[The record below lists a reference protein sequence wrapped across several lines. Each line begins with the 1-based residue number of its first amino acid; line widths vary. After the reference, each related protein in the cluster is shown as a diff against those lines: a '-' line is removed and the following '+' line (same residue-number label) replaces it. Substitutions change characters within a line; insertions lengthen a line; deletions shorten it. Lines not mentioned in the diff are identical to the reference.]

1 MATEVQNHSDTNSVA
16 GLVSGIVTDVQDLI
30 KQQLHLTRK
39 EIEADFRKTR
49 EAASL
54 LVIGLGIV
62 FFGTFALCLMLAH
75 LIHHLTIPAAER
87 LAYDPAT
94 IPLWGC
100 YGIVAAVFLVV
111 GGGMAFAGKK
121 KFDSFNP
128 LPDESAQVL
137 KENIEWIANKK

>member
-1 MATEVQNHSDTNSVA
+1 MATEVQNHTDTNSVA
-16 GLVSGIVTDVQDLI
+16 ALVSGIVTDVQDLI

-54 LVIGLGIV
+54 LVIGLGV
-62 FFGTFALCLMLAH
+62 AFFGGFALCLMLAH
-75 LIHHLTIPAAER
+75 LIHFLAIPAGVVKDA
-87 LAYDPAT
+87 AT

>member
-1 MATEVQNHSDTNSVA
+1 MATEVQNQQDSNSVA

-30 KQQLHLTRK
+30 KQQLQLTRK

-54 LVIGLGIV
+54 LIAGIGV
-62 FFGTFALCLMLAH
+62 AFFGGFALCLMLAH
-75 LIHHLTIPAAER
+75 LMHFLTTPVGVR
-87 LAYDPAT
+87 DPAT
-94 IPLWGC
+94 LPLWAC
-100 YGIVAAVFLVV
+100 HGIVAAVLLVV

-137 KENIEWIANKK
+137 KENIEWIANKR

>member
-1 MATEVQNHSDTNSVA
+1 MATEVQNPSDTNSVA

-30 KQQLHLTRK
+30 KQQLQLTRK
-39 EIEADFRKTR
+39 EIEADFRRTR

-54 LVIGLGIV
+54 LIVGIAIA
-62 FFGTFALCLMLAH
+62 FFGVFSFCLMTAH
-75 LIHHLTIPAAER
+75 LIHHLTTPAG
-87 LAYDPAT
+87 YVSDPAT
-94 IPLWGC
+94 VPMWAC
-100 YGIVAAVFLVV
+100 HGIVAAVLLVA
-111 GGGMAFAGKK
+111 GGGIAFAGKK

>member
-1 MATEVQNHSDTNSVA
+1 MATEVQNHTETNSVA
-16 GLVSGIVTDVQDLI
+16 ALVSGIVTDVQDLI
-30 KQQLHLTRK
+30 KQQLQLTRK

-49 EAASL
+49 EAASVL
-54 LVIGLGIV
+54 ALGAGIV
-62 FFGTFALCLMLAH
+62 FFGGFAFCLMLAH
-75 LIHHLTIPAAER
+75 LIHYLAIPAEYVR
-87 LAYDPAT
+87 DTAT

-100 YGIVAAVFLVV
+100 YGIVAAVFLVA
-111 GGGMAFAGKK
+111 GGCIAYVGKK

>member
-1 MATEVQNHSDTNSVA
+1 MATEVQNHSETNSVA

-30 KQQLHLTRK
+30 KQQLQLTRK

-54 LVIGLGIV
+54 LATGLGFC
-62 FFGTFALCLMLAH
+62 FFGGFALCLMTAH
-75 LIHHLTIPAAER
+75 LIHFLAIPATQVRDA
-87 LAYDPAT
+87 AA
-94 IPLWGC
+94 IPLWAC
-100 YGIVAAVFLVV
+100 HGIVAAVLLVV
-111 GGGMAFAGKK
+111 GGCLAFVGKK

-137 KENIEWIANKK
+137 KENIEWIANKR

>member
-1 MATEVQNHSDTNSVA
+1 MATEVQNHSDASVA
-16 GLVSGIVTDVQDLI
+16 TLVSGIVTDVQDLI
-30 KQQLHLTRK
+30 KQQLQLTRK

-54 LVIGLGIV
+54 LVVGLGV
-62 FFGTFALCLMLAH
+62 LFFGGFALCLMLAH
-75 LIHHLTIPAAER
+75 LIHHLTLPAGHVSSFDPAA
-87 LAYDPAT
+87 

-100 YGIVAAVFLVV
+100 YGIVAAVLLVV
-111 GGGMAFAGKK
+111 GGGLAFAGKK

-137 KENIEWIANKK
+137 KENVEWIANKR

>member
-1 MATEVQNHSDTNSVA
+1 MATEVQNHPEQSVA

-30 KQQLHLTRK
+30 KQQLQLTRK

-54 LVIGLGIV
+54 LAIGLGV
-62 FFGTFALCLMLAH
+62 MFFGGFAFCLMLAH
-75 LIHHLTIPAAER
+75 LIHFLAIPAGVVRDA
-87 LAYDPAT
+87 AT
-94 IPLWGC
+94 IPLWAC
-100 YGIVAAVFLVV
+100 HGIVAAAFLVV
-111 GGGMAFAGKK
+111 GGGLAFAGKK

-137 KENIEWIANKK
+137 KENVEWIANKR

>member
-1 MATEVQNHSDTNSVA
+1 MATEVQNHTDTNSVA
-16 GLVSGIVTDVQDLI
+16 ALVSGIVTDVQDLI

-54 LVIGLGIV
+54 LVIGLGV
-62 FFGTFALCLMLAH
+62 AFFGGFAFCLMLAH
-75 LIHHLTIPAAER
+75 LIHFLAIPAGVVK
-87 LAYDPAT
+87 DPAT

-100 YGIVAAVFLVV
+100 YGIVAAVFLVA

>member
-1 MATEVQNHSDTNSVA
+1 MATEVQNQQDNASVA
-16 GLVSGIVTDVQDLI
+16 TLVSGIVTDVQDLI
-30 KQQLHLTRK
+30 KQQLQLTRK

-54 LVIGLGIV
+54 LILGIGIA
-62 FFGTFALCLMLAH
+62 FFGGLALVLMLAH
-75 LIHHLTIPAAER
+75 LIHHLTLPAGQVSNF
-87 LAYDPAT
+87 DPAT
-94 IPLWGC
+94 VPLWGC

-111 GGGMAFAGKK
+111 GGGLAFAGKK

-137 KENIEWIANKK
+137 KENVEWIANKR

>member
-1 MATEVQNHSDTNSVA
+1 MATEVQNQNDTSVA
-16 GLVSGIVTDVQDLI
+16 TLVSGIVTDVQDLI
-30 KQQLHLTRK
+30 KQQLQLTRK

-54 LVIGLGIV
+54 LVLGIGV
-62 FFGTFALCLMLAH
+62 AFFGVFALCLMLAH
-75 LIHHLTIPAAER
+75 LIHQLTIPAGVAGS
-87 LAYDPAT
+87 YDPAAV
-94 IPLWGC
+94 PLWAC
-100 YGIVAAVFLVV
+100 HGIVAAVFLAV